1 MSDIEKRAEIA
12 LCPFCGDWGAEVA
25 ESAVPSIHG
34 GQKQAVYCNTC
45 FCEGPTSETEK
56 GAVEAWNRRA
66 ALMPPEGS
74 ALAVAARAGL
84 PFIAYAFAQG
94 VDGAEEAGRAIEAAL
109 ETNEPETYVQVP
121 VELLRIV
128 IGCAYPVSTEID
140 PRGYRWSEA
149 YLDQALPHVKAALL
163 AARPAVSGG

>member
-66 ALMPPEGS
+66 ALISPEGFMLVP
-74 ALAVAARAGL
+74 AEPTGKTVAVRVAAGDLSRYLVG
-84 PFIAYAFAQG
+84 
-94 VDGAEEAGRAIEAAL
+94 GAVHTLGSISR
-109 ETNEPETYVQVP
+109 
-121 VELLRIV
+121 
-128 IGCAYPVSTEID
+128 
-140 PRGYRWSEA
+140 
-149 YLDQALPHVKAALL
+149 LDQGPVRRKLIATLTRQVRSLKRNEDRIRAAKR
-163 AARPAVSGG
+163 AEVSGG

>member
-66 ALMPPEGS
+66 ALTPPEGYVLAEASKAADS
-74 ALAVAARAGL
+74 ARLDFLDAMNVALNCHYGTNYGWRLILSGQITRL
-84 PFIAYAFAQG
+84 MSGQQKHGFVGDIDLNDQN
-94 VDGAEEAGRAIEAAL
+94 AGRTGFPGCRQAI
-109 ETNEPETYVQVP
+109 
-121 VELLRIV
+121 
-128 IGCAYPVSTEID
+128 D
-140 PRGYRWSEA
+140 
-149 YLDQALPHVKAALL
+149 
-163 AARPAVSGG
+163 AARPEVSGG

>member
-1 MSDIEKRAEIA
+1 MSDIEKRAEIV

-66 ALMPPEGS
+66 ALTPPEG
-74 ALAVAARAGL
+74 
-84 PFIAYAFAQG
+84 
-94 VDGAEEAGRAIEAAL
+94 
-109 ETNEPETYVQVP
+109 YVLVP
-121 VELLRIV
+121 VKPTEAMVDAVESIKMPHALLRTSV
-128 IGCAYPVSTEID
+128 RLAD
-140 PRGYRWSEA
+140 F
-149 YLDQALPHVKAALL
+149 DQRYSSML
-163 AARPAVSGG
+163 AARPEVSGG